1 MLAIFL
7 SWHQIPEKLFLPDT
21 WLLFGK
27 YLKLEERIHITGVH
41 DPIWIICPRS
51 WNAYQP
57 CNLLPLP
64 YFCSYNKVSKPPP
77 PVGKIKRF
85 FFFFLCIILKKYT
98 PTFQATNLIWH
109 IDSENFEYIWSLSGL
124 GWENKNKKENK
135 NYVTLKNNNDW

>member
-1 MLAIFL
+1 MLAIFF

-57 CNLLPLP
+57 CNLLPFP

-85 FFFFLCIILKKYT
+85 FFFFMYNFKKIYSNISSNKLDLT
-98 PTFQATNLIWH
+98 YWLWEFWIHLVTFRTWMR
-109 IDSENFEYIWSLSGL
+109 
-124 GWENKNKKENK
+124 KKK
-135 NYVTLKNNNDW
+135 

>member
-85 FFFFLCIILKKYT
+85 FFFMYNFKKIYSNISSNKLDLT
-98 PTFQATNLIWH
+98 YWLWEFWIHLVTFRTWMR
-109 IDSENFEYIWSLSGL
+109 
-124 GWENKNKKENK
+124 KNK
-135 NYVTLKNNNDW
+135 